1 MEYNKILIACV
12 DRDADIEIKTGIRGA
27 IVGRE
32 NILNAA
38 LKLGLADPEE
48 SDANVLFYGVK
59 LYDKLKKENKE
70 VELAALSG
78 DRDVGYTSDLKLSKQ
93 IDEVIALFSPDGVIL
108 VSDGAEDE
116 HILPIFQSR
125 AKIAGVERVVVK
137 QSVVLESTYY
147 VIMDFLEKVV
157 NEPKLARVVFG
168 VPALMLLTYMAF
180 GANSWRIIAGI
191 VGVFLFIKGFN
202 LEAEAEKR
210 VKSVVKA
217 LKKTMVTERASF
229 FTYITGAIIFIIG
242 IARGYQRVKIEEGLL
257 YRGVPY
263 FLSES
268 IDLITISLVLV
279 VMGATIDAVIENK
292 KTRKYILLGI
302 FILSLRFIINA
313 LSDFLLNAIGMQ
325 ELIAWIVLGIVLPL
339 LGFFILREPPR

>member
-1 MEYNKILIACV
+1 MEYNKVLIACV
-12 DRDADIEIKTGIRGA
+12 DRDADIEIKTGIKGA
-27 IVGRE
+27 ITGRE
-32 NILNAA
+32 NILDAA
-38 LKLGLADPEE
+38 MKLGLADPEE

-59 LYDKLKKENKE
+59 LYDRLKKENRE
-70 VELAALSG
+70 VELTALSG
-78 DRDVGYTSDLKLSKQ
+78 DRDVGATSDLKLSKQ
-93 IDEVIALFSPDGVIL
+93 LDEVIALFNPDGVIL

-125 AKIAGVERVVVK
+125 VKIAGVERVVVK

-147 VIMDFLEKVV
+147 VIMDFLGKVV

-168 VPALMLLTYMAF
+168 VPSLMLLTYMAF

-202 LEAEAEKR
+202 LESAAEKR
-210 VKSVVKA
+210 VNAIAKT
-217 LKKTMVTERASF
+217 LKESMVTERASF
-229 FTYITGAIIFIIG
+229 FTYITGAIVFIIG
-242 IARGYQRVKIEEGLL
+242 IVRGYQRIKVGEGLP
-257 YRGVPY
+257 YRGIPHFVT
-263 FLSES
+263 ES

-279 VMGATIDAVIENK
+279 VMGAAIDAVIENK

-313 LSDFLLNAIGMQ
+313 LSDFLLDAIGMQ

>member
-27 IVGRE
+27 IIGRE
-32 NILNAA
+32 NILEAA
-38 LKLGLADPEE
+38 MKLGLADPEE

-59 LYDKLKKENKE
+59 LYDRLKSENKK

-93 IDEVIALFSPDGVIL
+93 IDEVIALFNPDGVIL

-116 HILPIFQSR
+116 RILPIFQSR

-202 LEAEAEKR
+202 LESAAEKR
-210 VKSVVKA
+210 VNAIAKT
-217 LKKTMVTERASF
+217 LKERMVTERASF
-229 FTYITGAIIFIIG
+229 FTYITGAIVFIIG
-242 IARGYQRVKIEEGLL
+242 IVRGYQRIKIEDGLPF
-257 YRGVPY
+257 RGIPH
-263 FLSES
+263 FISAS
-268 IDLITISLVLV
+268 IDLITISLILIVI
-279 VMGATIDAVIENK
+279 GTIIDAVIENK
-292 KTRKYILLGI
+292 KTTKYVLLGI
-302 FILSLRFIINA
+302 FILSLRLIINA
-313 LSDFLLNAIGMQ
+313 LSDFLLNLIGMQ
-325 ELIAWIVLGIVLPL
+325 ELVAWIVVGIILPL
-339 LGFFILREPPR
+339 LGFFILRKP